1 MQEIMQKIRHQHV
14 ITQEIMQ
21 NVITVLK
28 IIANVMPVLTKNNI
42 VSPLYD
48 YEGEIL
54 RSLFLIF
61 HLLNAYIFEWSL
73 NLHDLEVLELP

>member
-42 VSPLYD
+42 ASSLYD
-48 YEGEIL
+48 YEDEIL
-54 RSLFLIF
+54 RSLFLIS
-61 HLLNAYIFEWSL
+61 HLLNEYIFEWSL